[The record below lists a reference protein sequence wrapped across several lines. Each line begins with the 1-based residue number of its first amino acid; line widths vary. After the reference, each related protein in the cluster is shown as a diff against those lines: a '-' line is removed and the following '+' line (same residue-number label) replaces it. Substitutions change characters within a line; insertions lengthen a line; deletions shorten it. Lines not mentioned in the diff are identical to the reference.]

1 MQDMRRRLPHL
12 DPLIAFEAAA
22 RHGSFKLAAQELCV
36 TASAVSQ
43 QIRALEAQL
52 NVTLFQR
59 GHRSVHLSE
68 QGEAFRKS
76 VVLALSHLAN
86 AADEL
91 RVGEGKERLG
101 IATDTSFA
109 AHWLMPRLPRF
120 TERHPGISL
129 RIMVTDV
136 RDDLLGEGVQ
146 VAVVHGQG
154 NWPGHVTEPLFDE
167 EVFPVCAPEY
177 LSRWEGAFGL
187 EDLVR
192 ADLLDL
198 DYEKWDWMN
207 WAIWLT
213 ERGVSLPE
221 GPRTLSM
228 NSYPLLIDAAR
239 RGAGVALAWRHL
251 VDDDLARGVLVR
263 PVQASVK
270 TSFGY
275 HIASAFN
282 ATSSRATSAFI
293 GWLLDERDRQP

>member
-1 MQDMRRRLPHL
+1 M
-12 DPLIAFEAAA
+12 
-22 RHGSFKLAAQELCV
+22 
-36 TASAVSQ
+36 
-43 QIRALEAQL
+43 
-52 NVTLFQR
+52 
-59 GHRSVHLSE
+59 
-68 QGEAFRKS
+68 
-76 VVLALSHLAN
+76 VLALSHLAN